1 MNIGE
6 RVGDYEIVEVLG
18 AGGMGQVFKV
28 RNLLSERIEAMK
40 VVLPNLES
48 DPGLADR
55 FLREIKVQAAL
66 DHPNIAKLHT
76 AMRSGNQL
84 LMFMEFV
91 EGISLAKR
99 MERGPVPPGE
109 AAAISAQVLD
119 ALAHAHANGVVHR
132 DIKPANIMIT
142 GSGVVK
148 LLDFGIA
155 RMQADKRLTKTGTA
169 VGSLFY
175 MSPEQIRGAEPDQSS
190 DIYSLGIVL
199 YEMVTGRRPFGGD
212 SDFQIMAA
220 HLEQVPVP
228 PIQAMPGV
236 PPELSEIILMAI
248 AKEPGARFQS
258 AAAFRAA
265 LVNAFPETA
274 PSVRGAAA
282 RTMTP
287 IAAPRPPAPPPAMAA
302 APPPLPPPM
311 PPPIGA
317 SKPAPEYKLAPPPPP
332 ALPLPPPKPNRRG
345 LYMTLGSVATLAV
358 LLAAGIEGPKLI
370 HGGVS
375 RAEGTGTAEPS
386 TATPAPAASP
396 AAAPDPA
403 TSAAPAA
410 PEAPPAASPSSSP
423 SVSNDT
429 AAHPAQRV
437 TPLPGA
443 RTSPSSPSAAVPSAA
458 GAAASVLSSPP
469 QGNAAPPPASQS
481 VAPPAV
487 PQAPPAA
494 PQPPRVNPPA
504 NQEAAELR
512 DQYNELTIRAN
523 TARAGLRSFEQ
534 QQSRQGLGLR
544 ADIREAQTRLDYQLQ
559 EAMSSLRNGD
569 MEGTRRNLRYAQSAV
584 ETIEKFLG
592 R

>member
-6 RVGDYEIVEVLG
+6 RVGDYEVVEVLG

-40 VVLPNLES
+40 VLLPDLET

-76 AMRSGNQL
+76 AMRVGNQL

-91 EGISLAKR
+91 EGDSLAKR
-99 MERGPVPPGE
+99 MERGPIPPSE
-109 AAAISAQVLD
+109 AAAITAQVLD
-119 ALAHAHANGVVHR
+119 ALSHAHEHGVVHR

-142 GSGVVK
+142 RAGVVK

-155 RMQADKRLTKTGTA
+155 RVRADRRLTQTGSV

-175 MSPEQIRGAEPDQSS
+175 MAPEQIRGAEPDQSS

-212 SDFQIMAA
+212 SDYQIMSA
-220 HLEQVPVP
+220 HLQQTPVAPVDVVAEVP
-228 PIQAMPGV
+228 A
-236 PPELSEIILMAI
+236 ELSQIILTAI
-248 AKEPGARFQS
+248 AKDPGARFQS

-265 LVNAFPETA
+265 LVDAFPEIGA
-274 PSVRGAAA
+274 SVRGA
-282 RTMTP
+282 
-287 IAAPRPPAPPPAMAA
+287 PASASGRFA
-302 APPPLPPPM
+302 APPPLPPPV
-311 PPPIGA
+311 PPPFP
-317 SKPAPEYKLAPPPPP
+317 SRQAPPDFKSPRLSP
-332 ALPLPPPKPNRRG
+332 AAPTQAVPKPNRRG
-345 LYMTLGSVATLAV
+345 LYMALGSVATLAI

-370 HGGVS
+370 RGGVS
-375 RAEGTGTAEPS
+375 RAEGTATQDPS
-386 TATPAPAASP
+386 VATPAPSATPAASEPAAAVEQSTPLPTPPSAPPLASSDTTAHPAEPVTPAPPARVRPASTPSSAAVAASP
-396 AAAPDPA
+396 R
-403 TSAAPAA
+403 TQVL
-410 PEAPPAASPSSSP
+410 ASP
-423 SVSNDT
+423 
-429 AAHPAQRV
+429 AQV
-437 TPLPGA
+437 
-443 RTSPSSPSAAVPSAA
+443 
-458 GAAASVLSSPP
+458 
-469 QGNAAPPPASQS
+469 NAAPTPVPQSQPVPQPPA
-481 VAPPAV
+481 PT
-487 PQAPPAA
+487 AA
-494 PQPPRVNPPA
+494 PQAAPPT
-504 NQEAAELR
+504 NQAAAELR
-512 DQYNELTIRAN
+512 DEYNQLAIRAN

-544 ADIREAQTRLDYQLQ
+544 ADIREAQVRLDYQLQ
-559 EAMSSLRNGD
+559 EAMSSLQSGD